1 MNLNSPWVIYGL
13 LVAIGVLGAVAD
25 SLIFKA
31 ASLPGELKWLA
42 AGVALWLC
50 AVALVYCYFRI
61 DKQGF
66 TAAVLIMIA
75 VHSLTAALIDWLYL
89 GGTIGRRELL
99 GFALAMAAIV
109 VLDGREK
116 HPDRPPT
123 TNEEARP

>member
-31 ASLPGELKWLA
+31 ALLKEQWKWLA
-42 AGVALWLC
+42 SGVALWLC
-50 AVALVYCYFRI
+50 TVALVYCYFRI
-61 DKQGF
+61 EKQGF
-66 TAAVLIMIA
+66 TAAVLIMIS
-75 VHSLTAALIDWLYL
+75 VHCLSAALIDWLCL

-99 GFALAMAAIV
+99 GFALAIAAIV

-116 HPDRPPT
+116 HPEQPPT
-123 TNEEARP
+123 TNEESRP